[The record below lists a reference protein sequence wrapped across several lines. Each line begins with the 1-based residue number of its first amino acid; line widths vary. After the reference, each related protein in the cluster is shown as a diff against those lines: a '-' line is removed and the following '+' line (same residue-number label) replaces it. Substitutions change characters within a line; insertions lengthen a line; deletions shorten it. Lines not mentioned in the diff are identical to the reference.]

1 MFLFIGNL
9 SMVFLQ
15 GEECRQ
21 ARSHKLVFIL
31 YIMCLLVLCND
42 KSEVFVERKNSFN
55 KSKIVSSNCTKIK

>member
-9 SMVFLQ
+9 SVVFLQ
-15 GEECRQ
+15 GESCRQ

-42 KSEVFVERKNSFN
+42 KSEVFVERKNSLIN
-55 KSKIVSSNCTKIK
+55 PK